1 MFELIFGIIWTT
13 FILFMV
19 IISDFPLIKDII
31 TYNESIK
38 AILPIIVFRSIMYI
52 PFIIVGFY
60 LLIRGVRK
68 VYKNVQT
75 TNYGEECYGRVLSI
89 ERNGAYVND
98 QPMYKVEIIV
108 YSNKEATDYT
118 VWEDIGFDPGRFKL
132 GSFIKVLYYNGDVN
146 FTENSNYA
154 ENIPESIKEYLLSK
168 SQYLIN
174 EEEEEYIIVDG
185 KKYISEDFLDKYRNW

>member
-68 VYKNVQT
+68 VYKNVQ
-75 TNYGEECYGRVLSI
+75 
-89 ERNGAYVND
+89 NGAYVND